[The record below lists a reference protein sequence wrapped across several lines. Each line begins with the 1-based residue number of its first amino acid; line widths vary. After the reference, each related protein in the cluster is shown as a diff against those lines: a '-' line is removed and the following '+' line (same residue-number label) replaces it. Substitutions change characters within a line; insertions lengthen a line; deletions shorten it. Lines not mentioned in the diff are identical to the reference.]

1 MKLRSLLAAL
11 ALLAPLPALAAS
23 VTCPNGSICLPYVNA
38 GGTVVFNPSA
48 TISNG
53 TGAAFLTWCHAYYA
67 ASAAASTDGGCY
79 NTWANDWFNQTVAK
93 MTAASQAT
101 AASAASAAVV
111 PPAIV
116 PAQ

>member
-1 MKLRSLLAAL
+1 MRKLFLAL
-11 ALLAPLPALAAS
+11 ALLVPLSAYAAS

-38 GGTVVFNPSA
+38 GGAVVFNPSA

-53 TGAAFLTWCHAYYA
+53 TGATFLTWCHAYYA

-93 MTAASQAT
+93 MTAAAQTTAAATAT
-101 AASAASAAVV
+101 AAVI